1 MMSTLLQF
9 VFEFLFGGILLYW
22 SIRSQLTWFSKIF
35 EKYFATEVNK
45 LFYAK
50 MVIRLIL
57 AIVGAHLLLDPLI
70 PGQPTIHVHAP
81 TEYPTVFEN
90 LRVRIA
96 PIKFDGNVDP
106 ARISNNIFARD
117 SAITKVVV
125 FNVMEQRIHL
135 KLYDATQPKNPLG
148 IRVVYLSPY
157 IRRGL
162 WDKHV
167 HF

>member
-1 MMSTLLQF
+1 MISTLLQF

-22 SIRSQLTWFSKIF
+22 SIRSQLTWLSKII
-35 EKYFATEVNK
+35 EQYFATEVNK
-45 LFYAK
+45 AYYAK

-81 TEYPTVFEN
+81 TEYPTVVEN

-106 ARISNNIFARD
+106 ARISNNMFARD
-117 SAITKVVV
+117 LAITKVVV
-125 FNVMEQRIHL
+125 FNVMEQRLHL
-135 KLYDATQPKNPLG
+135 KLYDVTQPKNPLG